1 MERLASGAGNLNEAQ
16 RQLDTFISREKG
28 LKERVIDQGGGVEIN
43 LRERAG
49 WTKQPLSAQQFPPQP
64 FVKHRAAIFADYFQ
78 VTSMF
83 LNKNPFESQ
92 VRFAR
97 C

>member
-43 LRERAG
+43 LRE
-49 WTKQPLSAQQFPPQP
+49 
-64 FVKHRAAIFADYFQ
+64 
-78 VTSMF
+78 
-83 LNKNPFESQ
+83 
-92 VRFAR
+92 
-97 C
+97 